1 MCAHGPIHG
10 SGLRAPRKQNVRVV
24 PSPKVHVQLKSFSWS
39 CACSDAVGEEGRNAK
54 LLDAPVQLGK
64 KLKGSEGW
72 PSVCQHFV
80 SSSSHPLFTPFL
92 SISLS
97 LTSYTFPSIL
107 PHYFT
112 LPLHSSTPTPSPH
125 SSTHHPFHLTPPTLL
140 FSFTSP
146 PLHPSPLHPSPL
158 HPSPYSSHI
167 SSSPISSLCTPP
179 PFTPP
184 PLHLIPPTSLHF
196 PSLHSPS
203 LHPFTPPP
211 LHMYC

>member
-80 SSSSHPLFTPFL
+80 SSSSRPLFTPFL
-92 SISLS
+92 SIVSH
-97 LTSYTFPSIL
+97 L
-107 PHYFT
+107 PYPT
-112 LPLHSSTPTPSPH
+112 LHPH
-125 SSTHHPFHLTPPTLL
+125 SFTPPTLL
-140 FSFTSP
+140 
-146 PLHPSPLHPSPL
+146 
-158 HPSPYSSHI
+158 YSSLAVPRL
-167 SSSPISSLCTPP
+167 SVGGDLPRAWV
-179 PFTPP
+179 
-184 PLHLIPPTSLHF
+184 
-196 PSLHSPS
+196 
-203 LHPFTPPP
+203 
-211 LHMYC
+211 